1 MSSYLSLVESNVSAG
16 RPHFA
21 MSGIGSRRRR
31 VFLHEPNERV
41 LRYMQR
47 VLEPLYDLTLFDQ
60 PDSFLEAFG
69 DSRTPDLTVLAWS
82 SAERSAAVLQQVMNR
97 SQRHPILLA
106 SASANGEEMACAMRL
121 GASGVIQKPFH
132 DGDLK
137 GAVGS
142 YLKLE
147 AQAADELIAHEET
160 RLSEGYS
167 FVRSSKRMRDI
178 ETSAAL
184 VARSEI
190 PVLILGESGT
200 GKEIL
205 ARYVHAKSGRSSGMF
220 LKLNCAAMPADL
232 LESELFGYE
241 KGAFTGAMQT
251 KPGKFEICRG
261 GTIFLDEIGEMP
273 AVLQAKLLHVLQDGT
288 YSRLGGRSTHRADV
302 RVVAA
307 TNIDMKSAIAQK
319 TFREDLYYRLNG
331 FTLTLPP
338 LRERKDEIDVFAR
351 HFMQKGSAKYSRPQL
366 ALGDELLEALQ
377 NHAWP
382 GNLREL
388 ENVINRYLIIGDAR
402 SIIEELQ
409 PKIDLQSVPLGKLA
423 GRDLGLKQKMRSL
436 KGSAEAAAITR
447 TLEET
452 RWNRKAAAAKMQ
464 VSYRTLLYKIQQYEL
479 APPA

>member
-1 MSSYLSLVESNVSAG
+1 VSSYLSLLESGAPAG

-21 MSGIGSRRRR
+21 ASGLTSRRRR

-47 VLEPLYDLTLFDQ
+47 VLEPLYDLNIFDQ
-60 PDSFLEAFG
+60 PSSFLEAFS
-69 DSRTPDLTVLAWS
+69 DSRRPDLTVLAWS
-82 SAERSAAVLQQVMNR
+82 STERSSAVLQQVMVR
-97 SQRHPILLA
+97 SHRHPILLA
-106 SASANGEEMACAMRL
+106 SASANGEEMAGALRL

-147 AQAADELIAHEET
+147 AQAAEERIAHEET
-160 RLSEGYS
+160 RLSDGYS

-288 YSRLGGRSTHRADV
+288 YSRLGGRSTLRADV

-338 LRERKDEIDVFAR
+338 LRERRDEIAVFAR
-351 HFMQKGSAKYSRPQL
+351 HFMQKGSAKYGRPQL
-366 ALGDELLEALQ
+366 TLGDELLEALQ
-377 NHAWP
+377 NHLWP

-388 ENVINRYLIIGDAR
+388 ENVINRYLIIGDAH
-402 SIIEELQ
+402 SIIEELHPHVELQ
-409 PKIDLQSVPLGKLA
+409 PVILDNLEK
-423 GRDLGLKQKMRSL
+423 RDLGLKQKMRSL

-447 TLEET
+447 MLEET
-452 RWNRKAAAAKMQ
+452 RWNRKAAAARMQ

>member
-1 MSSYLSLVESNVSAG
+1 MSNYLSLVETNVFDYK
-16 RPHFA
+16 PHLA
-21 MSGIGSRRRR
+21 KAAVSGQRRRIF
-31 VFLHEPNERV
+31 VHEPNERV

-47 VLEPLYDLTLFDQ
+47 VLDPLYHVDVFDQ
-60 PDSFLEAFG
+60 PSSFVKAFSK
-69 DSRTPDLTVLAWS
+69 SRTPDLTLLAWS
-82 SAERSAAVLQQVMNR
+82 STERSAAVLEQVMAR
-97 SQRHPILLA
+97 SRNHPILLA
-106 SASANGEEMACAMRL
+106 SASANGEEMARAFTL

-142 YLKLE
+142 YVRMSTHD
-147 AQAADELIAHEET
+147 AAESVAHEET

-190 PVLILGESGT
+190 PVLVLGESGT

-205 ARYVHAKSGRSSGMF
+205 ARYLHAKSNRSGGMF

-241 KGAFTGAMQT
+241 KGAFTGAVQT

-288 YSRLGGRSTHRADV
+288 YSRLGGRSTLRADV

-307 TNIDMKSAIAQK
+307 TNIDMKAAIVQK

-331 FTLTLPP
+331 FTLALPP
-338 LRERKDEIDVFAR
+338 LRERRDEIAVFAQ
-351 HFMQKGSAKYSRPQL
+351 HFMQKGAAKYGRPQL
-366 ALGDELLEALQ
+366 ALGGELLEALES
-377 NHAWP
+377 HAWP

-402 SIIEELQ
+402 SIIEELHPRMGLQ
-409 PKIDLQSVPLGKLA
+409 PVSIDTQ
-423 GRDLGLKQKMRSL
+423 DGLKQRMRSL
-436 KGSAEAAAITR
+436 KGSAEAAAIVR
-447 TLEET
+447 MLEET
-452 RWNRKAAAAKMQ
+452 KWNRKAAAARMK

-479 APPA
+479 GPPA